1 MKWLVRI
8 IILSYDVMLKSFT
21 KDDIISPLAHKKTVK
36 EYTEKMKCIEEETI
50 NVNIKTDKNV
60 KVKSW

>member
-1 MKWLVRI
+1 
-8 IILSYDVMLKSFT
+8 MLKSFT

-50 NVNIKTDKNV
+50 NVNIKTIKKMSVEFILQNWIHIRV
-60 KVKSW
+60 L

>member
-1 MKWLVRI
+1 
-8 IILSYDVMLKSFT
+8 MLKSFT
-21 KDDIISPLAHKKTVK
+21 KDDIISPLAQKKTVK

-60 KVKSW
+60 KVKSL

>member
-1 MKWLVRI
+1 MI
-8 IILSYDVMLKSFT
+8 SSNYNISYDVMLKSFT
-21 KDDIISPLAHKKTVK
+21 KDDIISPLAQKKTVK